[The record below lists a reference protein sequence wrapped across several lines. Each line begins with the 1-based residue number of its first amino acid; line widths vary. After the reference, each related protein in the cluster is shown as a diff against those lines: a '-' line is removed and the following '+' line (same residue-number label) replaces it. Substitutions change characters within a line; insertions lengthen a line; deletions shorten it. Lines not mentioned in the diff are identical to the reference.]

1 MIRALSQ
8 GRTAVKSRNY
18 VLNRGRICSLLMQ
31 ERGSLL
37 QKRSGRPRRRRLP
50 GLLLA
55 AAVIG
60 QGLAQI
66 PAAAAGSGPL
76 LAAVRAPG
84 LSQGGGPSRAAL
96 AAQAD
101 LYRLG
106 PGDGLS
112 LSFLDP
118 SASMVSGAVT
128 ILADGTATLAL
139 LGSVQLTGLT
149 IGQARVWLRD
159 LYGEYL
165 LRPDLTL
172 SLVTPRPVK
181 VTVLGEVEKPGLYS
195 LATISATPV
204 SAIQA
209 AGGIT
214 LNADVR
220 KVSLQRQPLARSGRV
235 ADSQLNL
242 GALLQS
248 GDQRQNPLLFD
259 GDTLVV
265 GRIDKPVPEEI
276 FALGA
281 SNLRPSTVSIN
292 VVGEVK
298 APGRL
303 ALPANITLS
312 EAILAAGGTTPWRAK
327 TNDIELVRMN
337 RDGTSTREI
346 FTLNYSKGVSN
357 AYNPPL
363 KEGDTVIVNRS
374 VYGAGMD
381 AINQVLAPLTSVG
394 NLYYLYRNYSRY

>member
-8 GRTAVKSRNY
+8 ANAAANCRKY
-18 VLNRGRICSLLMQ
+18 VSIKRQICSLLTQ
-31 ERGSLL
+31 DCLSLL
-37 QKRSGRPRRRRLP
+37 QKRTGRPRPRQVP

-55 AAVIG
+55 VAVLG
-60 QGLAQI
+60 QGLALI
-66 PAAAAGSGPL
+66 PATAASSGPQ
-76 LAAVRAPG
+76 LAAVRASAAPRGG
-84 LSQGGGPSRAAL
+84 LPRPS
-96 AAQAD
+96 AQAD

-106 PGDGLS
+106 PGDGLG

-159 LYGEYL
+159 LYSEYL

-195 LATISATPV
+195 LTTISATPV
-204 SAIQA
+204 TAIQA

-220 KVSLQRQPLARSGRV
+220 KVSLQRQPLGRSGRL
-235 ADSQLNL
+235 AESELNL

-259 GDTLVV
+259 GDTIVV
-265 GRIDKPVPEEI
+265 SRIDKPVPEEI

-346 FTLNYSKGVSN
+346 FTLNYAKGVSN

-381 AINQVLAPLTSVG
+381 VINQVVAPLTSVG

>member
-1 MIRALSQ
+1 MIRALIP
-8 GRTAVKSRNY
+8 GRVAVNWRTSVSSK
-18 VLNRGRICSLLMQ
+18 LRICCFSRQ
-31 ERGSLL
+31 ECSRLL
-37 QKRSGRPRRRRLP
+37 QKRTGRYRHRQVPH
-50 GLLLA
+50 LLLA
-55 AAVIG
+55 GALLG
-60 QGLAQI
+60 QGLALI
-66 PAAAAGSGPL
+66 PAAGASSAPQVAAFRGS
-76 LAAVRAPG
+76 APARG
-84 LSQGGGPSRAAL
+84 GVLSPSS
-96 AAQAD
+96 QAD

-159 LYGEYL
+159 LYSEYL

-172 SLVTPRPVK
+172 SLITPRPVK

-195 LATISATPV
+195 LTSISATPV

-220 KVSLQRQPLARSGRV
+220 KVSLQRQPLGRSGRM
-235 ADSQLNL
+235 SESELNL

-259 GDTLVV
+259 GDTLMV

-303 ALPANITLS
+303 SLPSNITLS

-337 RDGTSTREI
+337 RDGTSSHEI
-346 FTLNYSKGVSN
+346 FTLNYGKGVSN

-374 VYGAGMD
+374 IYGAGMD
-381 AINQVLAPLTSVG
+381 VINQVVAPLTSVG

>member
-1 MIRALSQ
+1 MIRALIP
-8 GRTAVKSRNY
+8 GRVAVNWRTSVSNK
-18 VLNRGRICSLLMQ
+18 LRICCFSRQ
-31 ERGSLL
+31 ECSRLL
-37 QKRSGRPRRRRLP
+37 QKRTGRYRHRQVPH
-50 GLLLA
+50 LLLA
-55 AAVIG
+55 GALLG
-60 QGLAQI
+60 QGLALI
-66 PAAAAGSGPL
+66 PAAGASSAPQVAAFRGS
-76 LAAVRAPG
+76 APARG
-84 LSQGGGPSRAAL
+84 GVLSPSS
-96 AAQAD
+96 QAD

-159 LYGEYL
+159 LYSEYL

-172 SLVTPRPVK
+172 SLITPRPVK
-181 VTVLGEVEKPGLYS
+181 VSVLGEVEKPGLYS
-195 LATISATPV
+195 LTSISATPV

-220 KVSLQRQPLARSGRV
+220 KVSLQRQPLGRSGRV
-235 ADSQLNL
+235 TESELNL

-259 GDTLVV
+259 GDTLIVS
-265 GRIDKPVPEEI
+265 RIDKPVPEEI

-303 ALPANITLS
+303 SLPANITLS

-337 RDGTSTREI
+337 RDGTSSREI

-374 VYGAGMD
+374 IYGAGMD
-381 AINQVLAPLTSVG
+381 VINQVVAPLTSVG

>member
-1 MIRALSQ
+1 MIRAFHQAAGAAKCRQYLSNK
-8 GRTAVKSRNY
+8 R
-18 VLNRGRICSLLMQ
+18 RICAWSLQ
-31 ERGSLL
+31 DCGSLL
-37 QKRSGRPRRRRLP
+37 QKRPGPSRRRQAA

-60 QGLAQI
+60 QAPL
-66 PAAAAGSGPL
+66 PAAASSGPL
-76 LAAVRAPG
+76 LPAVRAAAAPRGG
-84 LSQGGGPSRAAL
+84 LPAPM
-96 AAQAD
+96 AQAD

-112 LSFLDP
+112 LSFQDP
-118 SASMVSGAVT
+118 SASMVSGPVT

-149 IGQARVWLRD
+149 IGQARVWLRE
-159 LYGEYL
+159 LYSAYL

-204 SAIQA
+204 TAIQA

-220 KVSLQRQPLARSGRV
+220 KVSLQRQPLGRSGRV
-235 ADSQLNL
+235 AEAELNL

-281 SNLRPSTVSIN
+281 SNLRPPTVSIN

-303 ALPANITLS
+303 TLPANITLS
-312 EAILAAGGTTPWRAK
+312 EAILAAGGTTPWRAR

-346 FTLNYSKGVSN
+346 FTLNYNKGVSN

-381 AINQVLAPLTSVG
+381 VINQVVAPLTSVG
-394 NLYYLYRNYSRY
+394 NLYYLYKGYTRY

>member
-8 GRTAVKSRNY
+8 ADTAAKWCIFVSMKPH
-18 VLNRGRICSLLMQ
+18 ICSFLMQ
-31 ERGSLL
+31 DYGSLL
-37 QKRSGRPRRRRLP
+37 QKRTQRSWRRQAP
-50 GLLLA
+50 GLVLSGALLC
-55 AAVIG
+55 
-60 QGLAQI
+60 QGLALI
-66 PAAAAGSGPL
+66 PAAGASSGL
-76 LAAVRAPG
+76 LVAAVRASAPAMG
-84 LSQGGGPSRAAL
+84 RVPANS
-96 AAQAD
+96 AQSD

-128 ILADGTATLAL
+128 ILADGTATLAM

-159 LYGEYL
+159 LYSEYL

-195 LATISATPV
+195 LTTITATPV

-220 KVSLQRQPLARSGRV
+220 KVSLQRQPQGRSGRV
-235 ADSQLNL
+235 AESELNL

-259 GDTLVV
+259 GDTVVV
-265 GRIDKPVPEEI
+265 GRIDKAVPEEI

-337 RDGTSTREI
+337 RDGTATREI

-363 KEGDTVIVNRS
+363 KEGDTVIVKRS
-374 VYGAGMD
+374 IYGASMD
-381 AINQVLAPLTSVG
+381 AINQVIAPLTSIG
-394 NLYYLYRNYSRY
+394 NLYYLYQGYTRY

>member
-1 MIRALSQ
+1 MIRAFSQ
-8 GRTAVKSRNY
+8 ANAAVKSRKY
-18 VLNRGRICSLLMQ
+18 VSIRRRNCSFLMQ
-31 ERGSLL
+31 ECSSLL
-37 QKRSGRPRRRRLP
+37 QKRAGVFRGRMGP
-50 GLLLA
+50 GLLLV

-60 QGLAQI
+60 QGLALVA
-66 PAAAAGSGPL
+66 PVEASAGPQ
-76 LAAVRAPG
+76 LAAVRATAAR
-84 LSQGGGPSRAAL
+84 QGGGPTRSAL

-128 ILADGTATLAL
+128 ILADGTATLAM

-195 LATISATPV
+195 LTTISATPV

-220 KVSLQRQPLARSGRV
+220 KVNLQRQPLGRSGRV
-235 ADSQLNL
+235 AESELNL
-242 GALLQS
+242 GALLQT

-259 GDTLVV
+259 GDTIVV

-346 FTLNYSKGVSN
+346 FTLNFNKGVSN

-374 VYGAGMD
+374 LYGAGMD
-381 AINQVLAPLTSVG
+381 AINQVVAPLTSVG

>member
-1 MIRALSQ
+1 MIRALIP
-8 GRTAVKSRNY
+8 GRVAVNWRTSVSNK
-18 VLNRGRICSLLMQ
+18 LRICCFSRQ
-31 ERGSLL
+31 ECSRLL
-37 QKRSGRPRRRRLP
+37 QKRTGRYRHRQVPH
-50 GLLLA
+50 LLLA
-55 AAVIG
+55 GALLG
-60 QGLAQI
+60 QGLALI
-66 PAAAAGSGPL
+66 PAAGASSAPQVAAFRGS
-76 LAAVRAPG
+76 APARG
-84 LSQGGGPSRAAL
+84 GVLSPSS
-96 AAQAD
+96 QAD

-159 LYGEYL
+159 LYSEYL

-172 SLVTPRPVK
+172 SLITPRPVK
-181 VTVLGEVEKPGLYS
+181 VSVLGEVEKPGLYS
-195 LATISATPV
+195 LTSISATPV

-220 KVSLQRQPLARSGRV
+220 KVSLQRQPLGRSGRM
-235 ADSQLNL
+235 SESELNL

-259 GDTLVV
+259 GDTLMV

-303 ALPANITLS
+303 SLPSNITLS

-337 RDGTSTREI
+337 RDGTSSHEI
-346 FTLNYSKGVSN
+346 FTLNYGKGVSN

-374 VYGAGMD
+374 IYGAGMD
-381 AINQVLAPLTSVG
+381 VINQVVAPLTSVG